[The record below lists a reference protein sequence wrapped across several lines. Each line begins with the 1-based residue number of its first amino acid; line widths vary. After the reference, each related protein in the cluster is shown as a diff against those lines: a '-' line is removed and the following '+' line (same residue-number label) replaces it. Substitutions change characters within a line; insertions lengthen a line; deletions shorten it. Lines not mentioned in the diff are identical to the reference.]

1 MERQVADP
9 IGDGRLRVRSPVP
22 HPSAYPVL
30 WQTETL
36 VTDAASAAEPT
47 TASLEIV
54 GLKKRF
60 GETLA
65 LRGVDVTVMPGEV
78 HGLLGENGSG
88 KSTVIKVLAGYHVP
102 DAGQLLVAGENVAL
116 PLQPGQAHSLG
127 LAFVHQDLGLIPSL
141 SVLEN
146 LRLGES
152 ESGASRVH
160 ISWRRERERAREALQ
175 QIPTPDRP
183 ASNGSRPRSRRSG
196 TSSNRASHQGVQ
208 SRTRG
213 PGRPQCVL
221 VLDEPTVFLPRAG
234 IEQLFALVRQ
244 ITGAGGSVLFV
255 SHDLDEVR
263 EITDRITVLRDGRGS
278 WDRHDSDLDRLRDR
292 RDDSRKELLREA
304 LTHRA
309 APNEVEPLGEVD
321 ELSGGLL
328 LNVSFHF
335 SRGEVLG
342 LTGLGGSG
350 FEEVPYF
357 IFGARQADH
366 GVLRLGATSF
376 DLESFTPT
384 SALRAG
390 LSLIPADRQRAGAVG
405 GLSVTENVLM
415 SAVGEFFD
423 GGVLRRR
430 AMVEETHR
438 LMKQFDV
445 RPLAPRGLYASL
457 SGGNQQRALLAKWL
471 RTSPRLLLMH
481 EPTQGVDVGA
491 RQQIF
496 YAIREAARDG
506 ASVICAS
513 SDYEQ
518 LAAICDRALIFSHG
532 RVVNE
537 LVGADVTQHKLISA
551 CYDSAASAPTAA
563 GGR

>member
-1 MERQVADP
+1 MTNA
-9 IGDGRLRVRSPVP
+9 S
-22 HPSAYPVL
+22 H
-30 WQTETL
+30 
-36 VTDAASAAEPT
+36 AALPA

-54 GLKKRF
+54 GLEKRF

-65 LRGVDVTVMPGEV
+65 LRGVDLTVVPGEV

-88 KSTVIKVLAGYHVP
+88 KSTLIKVLAGYHVP
-102 DAGQLLVAGENVAL
+102 DAGELLVAGEKIGL
-116 PLQPGQAHSLG
+116 PLQAGQAYSLG

-146 LRLGES
+146 LRLGRM
-152 ESGASRVH
+152 ESGARRLH
-160 ISWRRERERAREALQ
+160 ISWRRERERARETFRRYQLEIDPRATVADLAPVDRALLA
-175 QIPTPDRP
+175 IV
-183 ASNGSRPRSRRSG
+183 
-196 TSSNRASHQGVQ
+196 RAITDFRAV
-208 SRTRG
+208 REDL
-213 PGRPQCVL
+213 GRPQCVL

-234 IEQLFALVRQ
+234 IDQLFALVRQ
-244 ITGAGGSVLFV
+244 ITEAGGSVLFV
-255 SHDLDEVR
+255 SHDLEEVR
-263 EITDRITVLRDGRGS
+263 EITDRVTVLRDGQVAGTVTTADAR
-278 WDRHDSDLDRLRDR
+278 DSEIVGMILG
-292 RDDSRKELLREA
+292 KELREA
-304 LTHRA
+304 RTQRA
-309 APNEVEPLGEVD
+309 TPNEVEALGEVD
-321 ELSGGLL
+321 ELSGGQLSK
-328 LNVSFHF
+328 VSFDF

-357 IFGARQADH
+357 LFGARQAVH
-366 GVLRLGATSF
+366 GALRFGGRSF
-376 DLESFTPT
+376 DLGNFTPT
-384 SALRAG
+384 RAMGAG

-405 GLSVTENVLM
+405 GLSVTDNVLM
-415 SAVGEFFD
+415 SSISEFFHA
-423 GGVLRRR
+423 GVLRRR

-438 LMKQFDV
+438 LMEQFDV

-471 RTSPRLLLMH
+471 RTSPTLLLMH

-496 YAIREAARDG
+496 SAIREAARSG

-537 LVGADVTQHKLISA
+537 LVGADVTQHGLISA
-551 CYDSAASAPTAA
+551 CYESAASAPTAA